1 MPWVAV
7 LVFAATSH
15 CTSAHYGSS
24 KEGIQFN
31 SFFGTPCMCGFYGS
45 TYLHCKS
52 SERVF
57 SRVLLISERVRRKV
71 RETRDR
77 GLELQWLHF
86 SLGQARVGAEHGEQG
101 GEQEEAVDE
110 AQHDHQEDN
119 LAKGARDIAGHEHE
133 GNDAQHRG
141 AGAL

>member
-1 MPWVAV
+1 
-7 LVFAATSH
+7 
-15 CTSAHYGSS
+15 
-24 KEGIQFN
+24 
-31 SFFGTPCMCGFYGS
+31 MCGFNGV

-52 SERVF
+52 SEGVF
-57 SRVLLISERVRRKV
+57 SRVLLISERVRRKM

-77 GLELQWLHF
+77 RLELQWLHF
-86 SLGQARVGAEHGEQG
+86 SLGNARVGAEQGEQG
-101 GEQEEAVDE
+101 GKQEEAVDE

-141 AGAL
+141 ACAL

>member
-1 MPWVAV
+1 
-7 LVFAATSH
+7 
-15 CTSAHYGSS
+15 
-24 KEGIQFN
+24 
-31 SFFGTPCMCGFYGS
+31 MCGFNGV

-52 SERVF
+52 SEGVF
-57 SRVLLISERVRRKV
+57 SRVLLISERVRRKM

-77 GLELQWLHF
+77 RLELQWLHF
-86 SLGQARVGAEHGEQG
+86 SLGNARVGAEQGEQG
-101 GEQEEAVDE
+101 GKQEEAVDE

-141 AGAL
+141 ACALQDRRPDRIEAIGEADFWGEIGWVG